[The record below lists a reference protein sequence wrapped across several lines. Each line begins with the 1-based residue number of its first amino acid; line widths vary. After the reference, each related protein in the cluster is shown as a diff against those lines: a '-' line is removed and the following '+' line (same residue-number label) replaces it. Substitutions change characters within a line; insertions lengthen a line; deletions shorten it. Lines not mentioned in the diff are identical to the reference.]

1 MARTREIKRRMT
13 AVGTIARITKTM
25 QMIATAKF
33 TAALQR
39 ASATKPYTE
48 TLSDMVAEL
57 ASTVSPEESGS
68 PLLNA
73 PAPARKRELLLVVS
87 SDRGLCGAYN
97 ANVLRV
103 AARHLRE
110 QKAAGVDTVVE
121 TVGKKAVGFFQFQG
135 TEIANRHELGDKP
148 AYEAVESIASGYMD
162 RFAAG
167 EFDAVRVAFMKFV
180 SNARQTPEIV
190 QVLPLEAESDDEE
203 SASGNA
209 GCEFSPEPAE
219 LLADLIP
226 LAVKSRLF

>member
-1 MARTREIKRRMT
+1 MPPHPHASESCCWWS
-13 AVGTIARITKTM
+13 VP
-25 QMIATAKF
+25 
-33 TAALQR
+33 TAA
-39 ASATKPYTE
+39 
-48 TLSDMVAEL
+48 
-57 ASTVSPEESGS
+57 
-68 PLLNA
+68 
-73 PAPARKRELLLVVS
+73 
-87 SDRGLCGAYN
+87 CGAYN

-190 QVLPLEAESDDEE
+190 QVLPLDAESVDEE

-226 LAVKSRLF
+226 LAVKSRLFQCVNDGRFQNKSCE